1 MITLKGIDMKSK
13 TIISLDKISF
23 MYPNQTIFKELSIQ
37 IQEGEWVAIVGANG
51 SGKTTLAK
59 ILSGLLQI
67 ESGTFEIIGQTVTP
81 ENFVELRRQVGMVFQ
96 NPDDQF
102 VGVTVRDDIAFGLE
116 NHQLSREIMLERIEK
131 YAKKI
136 EIDEF
141 LEREPHALSGGQ
153 KQRVAIASV
162 LALEPEIMIFD
173 ESTSMLDPHARHEV
187 MDVIQ
192 GLHQKEQKT
201 ILTITHDLEEAM
213 LADRMIVL
221 HDGEVVADDK
231 TLTIFANETL
241 DLTKYRL
248 NLPFY
253 IAVSRALKQAGKL
266 DHIYHTQEGLVKALC
281 NK

>member
-1 MITLKGIDMKSK
+1 MKSK

-231 TLTIFANETL
+231 PLTIFANETL